1 MGVGGGVG
9 VAINEDIEGGIAE
22 NTSGTGIGVNKGDP
36 CAGIGLIGREILGVP
51 SSRLVISPG
60 LAALTTLFGSGLVL
74 V

>member
-1 MGVGGGVG
+1 VGVGGGVG
-9 VAINEDIEGGIAE
+9 VAIDEDIEGGIAE

-36 CAGIGLIGREILGVP
+36 WAGIGLIVRETLGVP

-60 LAALTTLFGSGLVL
+60 LAALTTLFGARFVL